1 MSDEPIFKGIDTTV
15 PSAAR
20 IYDYFLGGKDN
31 FASDRETAEKII
43 ALGEAEGFDVRLIIA
58 ANRSFLG
65 RVVRELAQ
73 AGVRQFL
80 DIGAGLPTAE
90 NVHQIVQEIAPAAR
104 VVYVD
109 NDPIVLVHARAL
121 LANDKQTIVVEGD
134 LREPRRIL
142 DDPAVRAHLDFRQP
156 VAILVL
162 ALLHFFADDD
172 EVARMIATLRE
183 ALPSGGHLAISH
195 GYSPHAPQDKMEES
209 RTIYNKTS
217 AGDIVHRRPE
227 VIARFMEGFELLEP
241 GIVPVELWR
250 PRDDQDAG
258 DPDHSGYL
266 GAVGRVP

>member
-1 MSDEPIFKGIDTTV
+1 MGDEAAFKGIDTTT

-31 FASDRETAEKII
+31 FASDREAAEQII
-43 ALGEAEGFDVRLIIA
+43 ALGKAEGFDVRLIIA
-58 ANRSFLG
+58 ANRAFLG
-65 RVVRELAQ
+65 RVVRELAE

-80 DIGAGLPTAE
+80 DIGTGLPTGE
-90 NVHQIVQEIAPAAR
+90 NVHQIVQEAAPESR

-109 NDPIVLVHARAL
+109 NDPIVLLHARAL
-121 LANDKQTIVVEGD
+121 LAGDEQTIVVEGD
-134 LREPRRIL
+134 LREPRQIL
-142 DDPAVRAHLDFRQP
+142 GNPAVRAHLDFEQP

-162 ALLHFFADDD
+162 ALFHFIADDD
-172 EVARMIATLRE
+172 EVARMIGSLRE

-195 GYSPHAPQDKMEES
+195 GYSPHAPQDKLEES
-209 RTIYNKTS
+209 RTIYNKTT

-227 VIARFMEGFELLEP
+227 VIAQFMEGFELLEP

-250 PRDDQDAG
+250 PRADQYAG

-266 GAVGRVP
+266 GVVGRLS